1 MMPTLDQPE
10 DLIGQTT
17 AQPSTSYLDPTL
29 VDNLQARLSRI
40 EGHIRGVKRMLADQ
54 EDCESILVQTSAIKA
69 ALNQVIIKLLEGH
82 METCVADCMAA
93 GHLEELDRLKKALA
107 LVLKKS

>member
-1 MMPTLDQPE
+1 MSQSEFPG
-10 DLIGQTT
+10 DLVLEAST
-17 AQPSTSYLDPTL
+17 QPSSTYLDPEL
-29 VDNLQARLSRI
+29 VAKLQARLSRI
-40 EGHIRGVKRMLADQ
+40 EGHVRGVKRMLADQ

-82 METCVADCMAA
+82 METCVAECVAA
-93 GHLEELDRLKKALA
+93 GQVDELDRLKKALA